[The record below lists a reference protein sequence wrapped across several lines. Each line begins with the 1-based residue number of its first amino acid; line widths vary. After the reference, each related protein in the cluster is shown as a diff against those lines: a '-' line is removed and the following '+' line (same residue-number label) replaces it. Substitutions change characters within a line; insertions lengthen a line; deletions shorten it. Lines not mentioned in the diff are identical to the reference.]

1 MAGSRRQMLITAAG
15 AVSFLAVKPLFGSQP
30 EQARTTPK
38 ARPYP
43 NGRDPNAD
51 PTNDEPSRPDPK
63 AIQQA
68 NQKKLREDVAKLYE
82 MAAELKDQVEKVDAN
97 FVVSVSFVKTAQQ
110 IEKLAKEIRNLARS

>member
-1 MAGSRRQMLITAAG
+1 MLITATG
-15 AVSFLAVKPLFGSQP
+15 ALSFLAVKPLVCSQP
-30 EQARTTPK
+30 EQGRPTIK

-51 PTNDEPSRPDPK
+51 PTNDEPGRPDPK

-82 MAAELKDQVEKVDAN
+82 MASELKDQVGKMDSS

-110 IEKLAKEIRNLARS
+110 IEKLAKEIRNLARN